1 MQNPYQNRGGFS
13 EHGQM
18 GYSGL
23 FWPVLACFGL
33 FWPVL
38 ACFGPGERSSA
49 HKKPRERSSAHK
61 QPRERSSAHKKPR
74 ERNYAPARS
83 CFGQSGSSN
92 AQWLHIEHWFTW
104 DKLTPHAGPGVDPDR
119 GRSELVCVKLKESAS
134 LGTYELLAHH
144 HTAVSHVAPGVAA
157 VAPYPGDS
165 ESGAKGP
172 GPPFAG
178 AGLRKKN

>member
-1 MQNPYQNRGGFS
+1 MSGITGTAGLWDLMFGGVDQVSASESDFHFSRKSTMQNPYQNRGGFS
-13 EHGQM
+13 ERGQM

-23 FWPVLACFGL
+23 FWPVLACFG
-33 FWPVL
+33 
-38 ACFGPGERSSA
+38 PGKRSSA

-119 GRSELVCVKLKESAS
+119 GRSELVRVS
-134 LGTYELLAHH
+134 LHAPPERFK
-144 HTAVSHVAPGVAA
+144 HVV
-157 VAPYPGDS
+157 
-165 ESGAKGP
+165 
-172 GPPFAG
+172 
-178 AGLRKKN
+178 